1 MPVDIIFTIDES
13 GSVGEENFKQ
23 TVDAL
28 TNVIDNLVIREDII
42 RVGVTLFEGT
52 GTSRTIFDL
61 NHSYDKSTIR
71 QLLSDIVYKKGSTTD
86 IADTLRYVCQD
97 MFTNNKGDR
106 TEAQNYLVLLTD
118 GKSNKNKAINQAALC
133 NSRNVRII
141 SVGIGSGIDVDL
153 LATVAYE
160 PDYYINTEY
169 SVLNTT
175 LPTLVSTVVECS
187 QGKNTAVTKLVN
199 TMYVKL
205 PLSKTSYHL
214 CLPSSGERC
223 CFCPEWSSIC
233 HKGLYSHDKHRGHT
247 ILNS

>member
-1 MPVDIIFTIDES
+1 M
-13 GSVGEENFKQ
+13 
-23 TVDAL
+23 
-28 TNVIDNLVIREDII
+28 IREDII

-52 GTSRTIFDL
+52 GTSRIIFDL
-61 NHSYDKSTIR
+61 NHSFDKSTIR

-118 GKSNKNKAINQAALC
+118 GKSDNKKAINQAALC

-153 LATVAYE
+153 LTTVAYE

-233 HKGLYSHDKHRGHT
+233 HKGLYSHNKHRGHT